1 MKIFS
6 IYLSCIF
13 AGVLSLKAE
22 VDNSNNGSAEVDAI
36 VPSDL
41 FIDMLNAAKDQP
53 SDPMGTQ

>member
-13 AGVLSLKAE
+13 AGVLSLKAQD
-22 VDNSNNGSAEVDAI
+22 DNSNNGSAEVDAI

-41 FIDMLNAAKDQP
+41 FIDINQISL
-53 SDPMGTQ
+53 